1 MAATA
6 RRFARVST
14 LEATMR
20 RKLILIPAVVGALL
34 LAACGSVKIGRINAD
49 PTRYQNKT
57 VRVTGTVT
65 QSMGVLGTGGYQ
77 VQDDSGKIYVISSTG
92 VPSKGSRVT
101 VKGRVQS
108 GVNILGR
115 SFGTAIREQ
124 SHDVK

>member
-1 MAATA
+1 MRIKATL
-6 RRFARVST
+6 FLT
-14 LEATMR
+14 LLA
-20 RKLILIPAVVGALL
+20 ALL

-77 VQDDSGKIYVISSTG
+77 IQDDSGKIYVISSTG
-92 VPSKGSRVT
+92 VPSKGSKVD

-108 GVNILGR
+108 GVNNPRPGFR
-115 SFGTAIREQ
+115 HGDPGT
-124 SHDVK
+124 

>member
-1 MAATA
+1 MRTKATPFLTRLA
-6 RRFARVST
+6 
-14 LEATMR
+14 
-20 RKLILIPAVVGALL
+20 ALL

-65 QSMGVLGTGGYQ
+65 QSMGVLSTGGYQ
-77 VQDDSGKIYVISSTG
+77 IQDDSGKIYVISGTG
-92 VPSKGSRVT
+92 VPSKGSTVT

-115 SFGTAIREQ
+115 AYGTAIREQ
-124 SHDVK
+124 SHSVQ